1 MSTQQYEFKSE
12 VQQLLNLM
20 INSLYSN
27 REIFLRELISNSAD
41 ALDKLRYQA
50 ISDDQLLAQDS
61 ELAIRISVNSKAKTI
76 SISDNGIGMSEEEV
90 IANLGTIAKSGSAEF
105 LAQLNDSSRNEANI
119 IGQFGVGFYSAFM
132 VADKV
137 EVFSRR
143 ADAAAEAGVHWSS
156 IGDGTFTVEPQSKA
170 ERGTKVLLHL
180 KKDAREYAE
189 QGDVSSLV
197 NRYSEHLSF
206 PVFLEDANAAKK
218 DKAKDKDKD
227 QTEGEEPEKA
237 VNSATALWVRDK
249 KEIKDEEYRD
259 FYKQISHDF
268 SDPLIWS
275 HNKVEGNLSYTAL
288 LYLPERAPF
297 DLWNREA
304 PRGLK
309 LYIKRVFIMDNA
321 EAFLPMYLR
330 FVKGIVDC
338 ADLEL
343 NVSREILQKEPN
355 IKKLNKFLTKR
366 ALELL
371 SKLAKKEE
379 DYAKFWDA
387 CGQALKEGV
396 IEDRDNQEKVA
407 GLLRFRSTHDDG
419 KECATSLDAYIERR
433 ASEQQEIYY
442 LVAKDLNSALLNPQL
457 EIFRSKGIEVLLLT
471 DRIDEWLAPHLHK
484 YKSSEFKS
492 ISEAELDKLNSGGE
506 TEHMFFE
513 EHQKHF
519 APLCRKLQEY
529 YGERVKEVALSKRLT
544 DSPACLVGDPE
555 SNNAQL
561 QQFMRMTGQQ
571 LPETKPVLELN
582 PTHDLVKQLDKVA
595 DAEDKGDFHELADI
609 LHFQAQLSLGAIP
622 ENSRAMLEL
631 INKRLSA

>member
-27 REIFLRELISNSAD
+27 REIFLRELISNAAD

-143 ADAAAEAGVHWSS
+143 ADAEAEAGVHWSS
-156 IGDGTFTVEPQSKA
+156 IGDGTFSVESQSKA

-218 DKAKDKDKD
+218 DKAKAKDKD
-227 QTEGEEPEKA
+227 QADSEEPEKA

-371 SKLAKKEE
+371 TKA
-379 DYAKFWDA
+379 
-387 CGQALKEGV
+387 
-396 IEDRDNQEKVA
+396 
-407 GLLRFRSTHDDG
+407 G
-419 KECATSLDAYIERR
+419 KERR
-433 ASEQQEIYY
+433 RLRQV
-442 LVAKDLNSALLNPQL
+442 LGGLRPSA
-457 EIFRSKGIEVLLLT
+457 
-471 DRIDEWLAPHLHK
+471 
-484 YKSSEFKS
+484 
-492 ISEAELDKLNSGGE
+492 
-506 TEHMFFE
+506 
-513 EHQKHF
+513 
-519 APLCRKLQEY
+519 
-529 YGERVKEVALSKRLT
+529 
-544 DSPACLVGDPE
+544 
-555 SNNAQL
+555 
-561 QQFMRMTGQQ
+561 
-571 LPETKPVLELN
+571 
-582 PTHDLVKQLDKVA
+582 
-595 DAEDKGDFHELADI
+595 
-609 LHFQAQLSLGAIP
+609 
-622 ENSRAMLEL
+622 
-631 INKRLSA
+631 